1 MRLISK
7 IGLRATILQRQELTE
22 LFYNLYNPS
31 ATGRELGPIESY
43 TDVVLTS
50 G

>member
-1 MRLISK
+1 M
-7 IGLRATILQRQELTE
+7 QRQELTE

-31 ATGRELGPIESY
+31 STGRRLGPVESY
-43 TDVVLTS
+43 TDVVLTN

>member
-1 MRLISK
+1 LK
-7 IGLRATILQRQELTE
+7 ATVLQKQELVE

-31 ATGRELGPIESY
+31 ATGKQLAPVESY
-43 TDVVLTS
+43 TDVVVTS

>member
-1 MRLISK
+1 LAK
-7 IGLRATILQRQELTE
+7 IGLRATVLQKQELTE

-31 ATGRELGPIESY
+31 ATGRMLAPVDTY
-43 TDVVLTS
+43 TDVVMTS